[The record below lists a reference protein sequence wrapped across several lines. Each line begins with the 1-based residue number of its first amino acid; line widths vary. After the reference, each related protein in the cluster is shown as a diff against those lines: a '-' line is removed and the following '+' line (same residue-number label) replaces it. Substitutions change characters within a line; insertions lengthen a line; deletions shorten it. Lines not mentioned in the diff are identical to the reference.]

1 MARAKQQKKAPPN
14 ADSPKAPEVTPAAGD
29 PALASIGYVV
39 DNMEG
44 AVDQAVFLATVD
56 IPIAVIGARGTG
68 KMYIAKVVHQAAGG
82 TTEGF
87 RVVDCREFRSREQAF
102 RKICALIERCDGDTL
117 VLKSPQ
123 LMHPDT
129 QNRLAR
135 MISSRTFAFERPPR
149 YLPKFRLIGLFPDSL
164 DRLLGRGELTEKF
177 ASAFA
182 GYPIRVPPLRE
193 RGSAVLR
200 WAEKILGQEAAD
212 QGRVVKGFTP
222 EAERAMLAHDWR
234 GNITEVRERVTAAL
248 NFSNRQWLTPADLG
262 LRAPLPETPAGS
274 SLLENFL
281 EVLDAGDDQAE
292 IYTPTPLEELDA
304 VVAALVQSD
313 EARAGAW
320 PLGTWL
326 QDELVLAAMERYGDE
341 QPRAAEFLQTP
352 SRNIGRWLPR
362 IEERAVERS
371 TCEMWWDAAR
381 LVRDWVR
388 ALPAN
393 TESPIESLEK
403 LLLNHLERLD
413 DELST
418 RTKSTLLGVSAPTY
432 HKRVRY
438 YVEQAAPDNEVMEL
452 EP

>member
-1 MARAKQQKKAPPN
+1 MARAKQQKKAPS
-14 ADSPKAPEVTPAAGD
+14 AAAGEPVVAATPVVTD

-44 AVDQAVFLATVD
+44 AVDQAVFLASVD

-102 RKICALIERCDGDTL
+102 RKICALIDRCDGDTL

-149 YLPKFRLIGLFPDSL
+149 YLPKLRLIGLFPDSL
-164 DRLLGRGELTEKF
+164 DRLLGRGELSETF

-234 GNITEVRERVTAAL
+234 GNITEVRERVISAL
-248 NFSNRQWLTPADLG
+248 NFNKRQWLTPADLG
-262 LRAPLPETPAGS
+262 LRAPLQETPAGS

-281 EVLDAGDDQAE
+281 EVLDAGDAQAE
-292 IYTPTPLEELDA
+292 IYTPSPLEELDA
-304 VVAALVQSD
+304 VVATLVQSE
-313 EARAGAW
+313 EAQAGGW

-326 QDELVLAAMERYGDE
+326 QDELVLAAMERYADE
-341 QPRAAEFLQTP
+341 QPRAAEFLQIP

-362 IEERAVERS
+362 IEERAAARS
-371 TCEMWWDAAR
+371 ACDMWREAAR

-388 ALPAN
+388 ALPA
-393 TESPIESLEK
+393 TAESPIESLEK
-403 LLLNHLERLD
+403 RLLTHLERLD

-418 RTKSTLLGVSAPTY
+418 RMKSTLLGVSAPTY
-432 HKRVRY
+432 QKRVRY
-438 YVEQAAPDNEVMEL
+438 YAEQASPDNEEMEL
-452 EP
+452 QP

>member
-1 MARAKQQKKAPPN
+1 MGRAKQLKA
-14 ADSPKAPEVTPAAGD
+14 SPAVGQPASAPESAD

-56 IPIAVIGARGTG
+56 IPIAIIGARGTG

-82 TTEGF
+82 TAEGF
-87 RVVDCREFRSREQAF
+87 RVVDCRELRSREQAF
-102 RKICALIERCDGDTL
+102 RKICALIDECNGDTL

-149 YLPKFRLIGLFPDSL
+149 YLPMMRLIALFPDSL
-164 DRLLGRGELTEKF
+164 DRLLARDELTEKL

-212 QGRVVKGFTP
+212 QGRTVKGFTP

-248 NFSNRQWLTPADLG
+248 DFSERLWITPADLG
-262 LRAPLPETPAGS
+262 LRAPLPETPAAN

-281 EVLDAGDDQAE
+281 EVLDAGEAQSE
-292 IYTPTPLEELDA
+292 VYVPTPLEELDG
-304 VVAALVQSD
+304 VVAALVQSE
-313 EARAGAW
+313 EAQAAGW

-362 IEERAVERS
+362 IRERS
-371 TCEMWWDAAR
+371 TDRLGCEMWRDAAR

-388 ALPAN
+388 ALPAAG
-393 TESPIESLEK
+393 EDSPVERLEQ
-403 LLLNHLERLD
+403 LLLAHLERLG

-418 RTKSTLLGVSAPTY
+418 RTKSALLGVSAPTY
-432 HKRVRY
+432 QKRVRY
-438 YVEQAAPDNEVMEL
+438 YADRVVEHR
-452 EP
+452 EPADVES

>member
-1 MARAKQQKKAPPN
+1 MARLKQQNKAPPQ
-14 ADSPKAPEVTPAAGD
+14 ADQAPPDAVPVPTD

-44 AVDQAVFLATVD
+44 AVDQAVFLASVD

-82 TTEGF
+82 TTDGF
-87 RVVDCREFRSREQAF
+87 RVVDCRELRSREQAF
-102 RKICALIERCDGDTL
+102 RKICALIEQCDGDTL

-149 YLPKFRLIGLFPDSL
+149 YLPRLRLVALFPDSL
-164 DRLLGRGELTEKF
+164 DRLLARGELTEKF

-222 EAERAMLAHDWR
+222 EAERAMLLHDWR

-248 NFSNRQWLTPADLG
+248 NFSDRQWLTPADLG

-281 EVLDAGDDQAE
+281 EVLDADEAQAE

-304 VVAALVQSD
+304 VVATLVQSE
-313 EARAGAW
+313 EAQSAAW
-320 PLGTWL
+320 PLGIWL
-326 QDELVLAAMERYGDE
+326 QDELVLAALERYSNE
-341 QPRAAEFLQTP
+341 PPRAAAFLKTP

-362 IEERAVERS
+362 IEDRTADRQA
-371 TCEMWWDAAR
+371 CDMWREAAR

-388 ALPAN
+388 ALPADAD
-393 TESPIESLEK
+393 SPIECLEK
-403 LLLNHLERLD
+403 LLLVHLERLD
-413 DELST
+413 DALST
-418 RTKSTLLGVSAPTY
+418 RIKSALLGVSAPTY
-432 HKRVRY
+432 QKRVRY
-438 YVEQAAPDNEVMEL
+438 YAERAAAGDQLMEVEP
-452 EP
+452 